1 MNFLERFKTYLRS
14 LFKLVPPTK
23 EAAELREAMLG
34 DLMSRAM
41 DLKESG
47 GLTDDEIYEK
57 CIESIGDYQPML
69 NELRMKPLESVR
81 SPLFQRGLLSVLT
94 ITLFAVVL
102 YLVLAVS
109 IEGFWGVGAYTVF
122 PIAAV
127 AIIAVATA
135 NPLQRAF
142 RLKRPVIAAGIL
154 SLYSVILCTA
164 LFFVLWLAVGIS
176 PGKTW
181 VSFTYIPFLIAISV
195 AIATKIAKKSLFVPL
210 LIAVP
215 AAAVPIYLT
224 AAVATGLWHPLWII
238 ILVGLLAD
246 ILLLIFRIN
255 RKIALKAREAAEKEA
270 PYTEEDVSEWKKR

>member
-164 LFFVLWLAVGIS
+164 LFFVLWLGAGIS

-195 AIATKIAKKSLFVPL
+195 AVATKIAKKSLFVPL

>member
-195 AIATKIAKKSLFVPL
+195 AVATKIAKKSLFVPL

-224 AAVATGLWHPLWII
+224 AAVAAGLWHPLWII

>member
-181 VSFTYIPFLIAISV
+181 VSFTYIPLSIAISV
-195 AIATKIAKKSLFVPL
+195 AVATKIAKKSLFIPL

>member
-195 AIATKIAKKSLFVPL
+195 AVATKIAKKSLFIPL

-270 PYTEEDVSEWKKR
+270 PYTEEDVSEWEKR

>member
-195 AIATKIAKKSLFVPL
+195 AVATKIAKKSLFVPL

-270 PYTEEDVSEWKKR
+270 PYTEEDVSEWEKR

>member
-181 VSFTYIPFLIAISV
+181 VSFTYIPFLIASSV
-195 AIATKIAKKSLFVPL
+195 AVATKIAKKSLFVPL

-224 AAVATGLWHPLWII
+224 AAVAAGLWHPLWII

>member
-195 AIATKIAKKSLFVPL
+195 AVATKIAKKSLFVPL

>member
-127 AIIAVATA
+127 AIIAVATV

-195 AIATKIAKKSLFVPL
+195 AVATKIAKKSLFVPL

-270 PYTEEDVSEWKKR
+270 PYTEEDVSEWKKI

>member
-195 AIATKIAKKSLFVPL
+195 AVATKIAKKSLFIPL

>member
-47 GLTDDEIYEK
+47 GLTNDEIYAK
-57 CIESIGDYQPML
+57 CIESIGDCQPML

-195 AIATKIAKKSLFVPL
+195 AVATKIAKKSLFVPL